1 MDFIETRTNNIKQKA
16 KLLPLRKKTRI
27 RSEKTDTI
35 MLNSILSSNLMS
47 QNNSKRN
54 I

>member
-1 MDFIETRTNNIKQKA
+1 MDSIGTHINNIKQKA

-27 RSEKTDTI
+27 RSEKSDTI
-35 MLNSILSSNLMS
+35 MLNSILSSNLIS